1 MAWKRPC
8 WRMVARHGA
17 RVWLA
22 LGTLYLV
29 WGSTFIALAIVV
41 RDQPPLLAMSV
52 RHLIAGTILLA
63 FALPRGDRAGDR
75 IGRAQIGAALVF
87 GGLLFVTGHGVL
99 AWAQQTVPAGVAAL
113 LVGSIPIWMALLDR
127 VAFGRRLPRSAYL
140 GFALGFIGLAFL
152 FDPFGEGSIDRLA
165 ALAIV
170 LSAMCWAAGSLYS
183 RGAPLPKRP
192 LVSAGLA
199 SVCGGVLLLV
209 SSTIAGELGE
219 ADWSRRLAA
228 RARVP
233 GRRRQSRRLHDLRL
247 AAALGADVARRDI
260 RVRQPRGRGHPCLGA
275 PRRGDH
281 SPDGDRGCGG
291 RGLGGLDRPVDC
303 FDTRAW
309 AWPAPAEG
317 SSDAGRVRADCIAS
331 GVAGARL

>member
-1 MAWKRPC
+1 
-8 WRMVARHGA
+8 MVARHGA

-63 FALPRGDRAGDR
+63 FALPRGDRNGDR
-75 IGRAQIGAALVF
+75 IGGRQVGAALVF

-113 LVGSIPIWMALLDR
+113 LVGSIPIWMALIDR
-127 VAFGRRLPRSAYL
+127 IAFGRRLPRSAYV
-140 GFALGFIGLAFL
+140 GFAVGFIGLAFL

-183 RGAPLPKRP
+183 RGAPLPRRP

-199 SVCGGVLLLV
+199 SVCGGALLLV
-209 SSTIAGELGE
+209 TSTVAGELGE
-219 ADWSRRLAA
+219 TDWSRDSLLALA
-228 RARVP
+228 YLVVV
-233 GRRRQSRRLHDLRL
+233 GSLVGFTTYVWLLRSAPTSLVATYAYVNPVVAVIL
-247 AAALGADVARRDI
+247 AWALLGEEITLQMAIAGAAVVASVALI
-260 RVRQPRGRGHPCLGA
+260 VRSTASTLEP
-275 PRRGDH
+275 
-281 SPDGDRGCGG
+281 G
-291 RGLGGLDRPVDC
+291 RGLLRRRTV
-303 FDTRAW
+303 AM
-309 AWPAPAEG
+309 PA
-317 SSDAGRVRADCIAS
+317 AS
-331 GVAGARL
+331 EPTA